1 MNNRFRKS
9 KTSLFLME
17 LIITIM
23 FFSVCAAVCLQLF
36 VKTHLLGKDTM
47 ELNHAVAEAQC
58 FAEIM
63 RGTDGSIQKI
73 TALYPDAVSDG
84 ESFFEVYYDEQF
96 IKCDYSNAAYIADV
110 TLSPDGY
117 IQNMT
122 VRIVRM
128 SDNKEIYTLNATKYM
143 TDKG

>member
-1 MNNRFRKS
+1 MNRFKKS

-23 FFSVCAAVCLQLF
+23 FFSVSAAVCMQLF
-36 VKTHLLGKDTM
+36 VKTHLLGKKTM

-63 RGTDGSIQKI
+63 RGTDGSLEQIVSQ
-73 TALYPDAVSDG
+73 YPDAVSDG
-84 ESFFEVYYDEQF
+84 ESFFKVYYDSDF
-96 IKCDYSNAAYIADV
+96 AKCDYSVAEYEADV
-110 TLSPDGY
+110 TLDPDWN

-122 VRIVRM
+122 VRIVHI
-128 SDNKEIYTLNATKYM
+128 SDGEEIYTLNATKYM
-143 TDKG
+143 MDI